1 MRRTLFRT
9 CMVLF
14 IVLLMGCGAELINRL
29 LGGSPATFLYSG
41 AFRDRQ
47 TDWDVTY
54 GITPR
59 SFRVTCG
66 THSVATA
73 QRTVAVMG
81 DSFVFGQGIQDC
93 QDLSSHLQIMF
104 PHSRFVNYGI
114 IGIGMDEYE
123 MIVRDMIE
131 PNVTDIILIFY
142 GNDIAEIN
150 DSKKS
155 SFGKLADISSAF
167 ALLRKVKRILTIRDF
182 TAETANNQTA
192 LTAEMATDKTSIF
205 NNVASVLH
213 ANSDY
218 FINTVEPPEEN
229 LRQFRNRFA
238 RLIGRMSA
246 IVPRERIWIAEAPEA
261 TTVSETTRNFVRNL
275 GGALP
280 TFGRPGSGYDAVK
293 SLANEQAVHFI
304 DL

>member
-1 MRRTLFRT
+1 
-9 CMVLF
+9 
-14 IVLLMGCGAELINRL
+14 
-29 LGGSPATFLYSG
+29 
-41 AFRDRQ
+41 
-47 TDWDVTY
+47 
-54 GITPR
+54 
-59 SFRVTCG
+59 
-66 THSVATA
+66 VAAA
-73 QRTVAVMG
+73 QRTVAVIG

-142 GNDIAEIN
+142 GNDIGEIN
-150 DSKKS
+150 ESKKS
-155 SFGKLADISSAF
+155 LFGKLADMSSAF
-167 ALLRKVKRILTIRDF
+167 SLLRKVKRILTIRPF
-182 TAETANNQTA
+182 TAE
-192 LTAEMATDKTSIF
+192 LATDKASVF
-205 NNVASVLH
+205 NNVASVLY
-213 ANSDY
+213 ADSDY
-218 FINTVEPPEEN
+218 FIKIVEPTEEK
-229 LRQFRNRFA
+229 LQQFRNRFA
-238 RLIGRMSA
+238 RLIARMSA

-261 TTVSETTRNFVRNL
+261 TTVSETTRKFVRNL

-304 DL
+304 DLYPAFFAVEDGLYFPHDMHWSVNGHRLAAQVIASSLRERRLP